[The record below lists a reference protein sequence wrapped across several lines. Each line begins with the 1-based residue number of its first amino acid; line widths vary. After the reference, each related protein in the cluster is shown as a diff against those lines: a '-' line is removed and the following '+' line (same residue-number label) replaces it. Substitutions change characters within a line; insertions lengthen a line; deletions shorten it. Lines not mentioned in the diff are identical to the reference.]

1 MPPPPH
7 PSLGISTMTGPTR
20 HSTSEPLRP
29 SPPDSRHGDEDRV
42 GHPVLDLPLG
52 DIKSDSRLRGHA
64 LLYSVSVF
72 LSIGVWLF
80 G

>member
-1 MPPPPH
+1 
-7 PSLGISTMTGPTR
+7 MTG
-20 HSTSEPLRP
+20 TSGNSATDPLLP
-29 SPPDSRHGDEDRV
+29 SPPDSRAGSLLEDGPNRV
-42 GHPVLDLPLG
+42 VLDLPVT
-52 DIKSDSRLRGHA
+52 DIKSDSRLRGNA

>member
-1 MPPPPH
+1 
-7 PSLGISTMTGPTR
+7 MTGTTGN
-20 HSTSEPLRP
+20 SATDPLLP
-29 SPPDSRHGDEDRV
+29 SPPDSRAGSLVEDGDRL
-42 GHPVLDLPLG
+42 PIDLG
-52 DIKSDSRLRGHA
+52 VAEIKSDSRLRGNA

>member
-1 MPPPPH
+1 
-7 PSLGISTMTGPTR
+7 MTGTAR
-20 HSTSEPLRP
+20 HSTSEPLLP
-29 SPPDSRHGDEDRV
+29 SPPDSRDGSVERN
-42 GHPVLDLPLG
+42 HPILDHLPL
-52 DIKSDSRLRGHA
+52 DEIKSDSRLRGHS

>member
-1 MPPPPH
+1 
-7 PSLGISTMTGPTR
+7 MTGTDR
-20 HSTSEPLRP
+20 HSTSEPLLP
-29 SPPDSRHGDEDRV
+29 SPPDSRSGSLEVR
-42 GHPVLDLPLG
+42 GPRVLDLPLSE
-52 DIKSDSRLRGHA
+52 IKTDSRLRGNR